1 MRIGEREVNR
11 VSPRDR
17 DIAMVFQDYALYP
30 QMTVRDNL
38 AFGLRRRKTP
48 KADIESRVDRAAEAL
63 ELGALLDRR
72 PRELSGGQQQ
82 RVALGRALV
91 RDPQVFLMDEPLS
104 NLDAKLR
111 VQTRGEI
118 KRLQK
123 EVGTTTVYVT
133 HDQVEA
139 MTMGDRIAVMNDGRL
154 EQAGTPE
161 EVYER
166 PANRFVAGFIGSP
179 GMSFAEVSGE
189 DGGLRGPGLPAPGRR
204 RPAAAS
210 SSSGSGP
217 STCARGATTP
227 GSRARSRAPSPTWRR
242 SAARRSW
249 ASTSRAAT
257 ASSSASRAARASSRA
272 TGALRPRARGRAAVR
287 REGGAPSARRSR
299 RGDRRGGAAGGD
311 RRAARRARAD
321 ARRRGDPGLAARLA
335 AGRRGSSGWPRT
347 AAPTT
352 PRPTAST
359 RSGGSR
365 AGRRCATRSR
375 CRSTTASGRAR
386 AATSR
391 SRSRSRARRRTSS
404 PGCGRWAR
412 PARPRSRSPTSRARR
427 WPAPPEVVSLGAGEE
442 RSVAATKTYTAE
454 LAVLARLAAHAGG
467 RGAGLD
473 DGLGAT
479 TELAGRRSRA
489 AGGRRAGRGR
499 SHGPSG

>member
-1 MRIGEREVNR
+1 MAGVSFEAVTKRYGDVEAVRELSLEIADREFVVLVGPSGSGKTTALRMLAGLEAISEGVVRIGEREVNR

-161 EVYER
+161 ELYER

-179 GMSFAEVSGE
+179 GMSFAEVSAE
-189 DGGLRGPGLPAPGRR
+189 DGGLRGRGFRLPVAG
-204 RPAAAS
+204 AAA
-210 SSSGSGP
+210 GGELVLGIRPEHVRPWREDAGLAGP
-217 STCARGATTP
+217 IEGTVAYVE
-227 GSRARSRAPSPTWRR
+227 
-242 SAARRSW
+242 
-249 ASTSRAAT
+249 
-257 ASSSASRAARASSRA
+257 
-272 TGALRPRARGRAAVR
+272 ALGRETFLGVDVEGGDRFIVCVEGRAGEQPGDRFRFGVATDGVR
-287 REGGAPSARRSR
+287 LFEREGGAAVRQ
-299 RGDRRGGAAGGD
+299 AE
-311 RRAARRARAD
+311 
-321 ARRRGDPGLAARLA
+321 
-335 AGRRGSSGWPRT
+335 
-347 AAPTT
+347 
-352 PRPTAST
+352 
-359 RSGGSR
+359 
-365 AGRRCATRSR
+365 
-375 CRSTTASGRAR
+375 
-386 AATSR
+386 
-391 SRSRSRARRRTSS
+391 
-404 PGCGRWAR
+404 
-412 PARPRSRSPTSRARR
+412 PAR
-427 WPAPPEVVSLGAGEE
+427 
-442 RSVAATKTYTAE
+442 
-454 LAVLARLAAHAGG
+454 
-467 RGAGLD
+467 
-473 DGLGAT
+473 
-479 TELAGRRSRA
+479 
-489 AGGRRAGRGR
+489 
-499 SHGPSG
+499 